1 MPGLQTVA
9 WKDQLEGLGDW
20 ATFID
25 KGVMA
30 CNGVS
35 VVLYNQSKDPRT
47 KQGGELVSGGFC
59 LAMSIMWIIKTARGE
74 SFWDWFQPPGVA
86 CPNLK
91 NKNQQ
96 ARWNPILPLMK
107 EIMRQEGQR
116 IALTKQFTAKG
127 GQIDPDLFMKTN
139 AWFAPKI
146 SHDSAAQRH
155 LAGES
160 LDHHVLTGDAVA
172 DMITKTKSG
181 YRVLN
186 VMGTKGAHAMAAR
199 VVDGTV
205 VFMDPNYGEF
215 YFPSFADFKKFMR
228 NFWRMRFANKLSDVV
243 FVNSFTDPEVIKYG

>member
-20 ATFID
+20 AAFID

-30 CNGVS
+30 SNGVS
-35 VVLYNQSKDPRT
+35 VVLYNQGKDPRT
-47 KQGGELVSGGFC
+47 KQGGDIVSGGFC

-96 ARWNPILPLMK
+96 ALWNPILPLLK

-116 IALTKQFTAKG
+116 IALSKQFTAKG
-127 GQIDPDLFMKTN
+127 GQVDVDLFMKLN
-139 AWFAPKI
+139 GWFGPKI
-146 SHDSAAQRH
+146 SHDSASQRQAAGDGITH
-155 LAGES
+155 NVLAG
-160 LDHHVLTGDAVA
+160 DTVA
-172 DMITKTKSG
+172 DLLLKTKSG
-181 YRVLN
+181 FRVLS
-186 VMGTKGAHAMAAR
+186 VSGPKGAHAMAAR
-199 VVDGTV
+199 IVDGTV

-215 YFPSFADFKKFMR
+215 YFPSKDDFKKFMR
-228 NFWRMRFANKLSDVV
+228 NFWRMRFAGKLSDLVYV
-243 FVNSFTDPEVIKYG
+243 HSFTDPEVVKYG